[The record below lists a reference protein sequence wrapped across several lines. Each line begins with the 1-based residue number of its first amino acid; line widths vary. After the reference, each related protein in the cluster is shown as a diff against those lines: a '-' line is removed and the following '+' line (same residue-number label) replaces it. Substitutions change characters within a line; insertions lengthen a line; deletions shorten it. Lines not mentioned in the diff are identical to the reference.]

1 MQYLNVP
8 GQEEKQK
15 NFQPFQRMENN
26 SRPLSRVVS
35 PVAKP
40 PSPPPP
46 PPPPTQVQQIHQV
59 VHQAPPLSPRSTY

>member
-35 PVAKP
+35 PVGKP

-46 PPPPTQVQQIHQV
+46 PAQVQQIHQV
-59 VHQAPPLSPRSTY
+59 VHQAPLSPRSTY